1 MRRVNLT
8 KSSVTRMLR
17 RPAQTEL
24 TWTRAVA
31 IGLGVTLFLLITLAW
46 IPSYFTY
53 WWASRDASAVKIIQ
67 SVVSHI
73 PGFQHHTIQ
82 PYTSTRVRDAISLG
96 YQSTVFAGIIVAAYV
111 YGEKRRRRLGQRG
124 ADDVKGYLP
133 GK

>member
-1 MRRVNLT
+1 MST
-8 KSSVTRMLR
+8 

-24 TWTRAVA
+24 TWVKAVVV
-31 IGLGVTLFLLITLAW
+31 GLGITIFLLITLAW

-53 WWASRDASAVKIIQ
+53 WWSSRDASMIKTIQ
-67 SVVSHI
+67 SVFHHI
-73 PGFQHHTIQ
+73 PGFTHHTIQ

-96 YQSTVFAGIIVAAYV
+96 FQTTVFAGVIVGAYI

>member
-1 MRRVNLT
+1 MRDGSTLE
-8 KSSVTRMLR
+8 LPAAR
-17 RPAQTEL
+17 RPPNTTGPTSPAT
-24 TWTRAVA
+24 
-31 IGLGVTLFLLITLAW
+31 
-46 IPSYFTY
+46 
-53 WWASRDASAVKIIQ
+53 IQ
-67 SVVSHI
+67 SIVSHL
-73 PGFQHHTIQ
+73 PGLQHHTIQ

>member
-1 MRRVNLT
+1 V
-8 KSSVTRMLR
+8 
-17 RPAQTEL
+17 
-24 TWTRAVA
+24 
-31 IGLGVTLFLLITLAW
+31 IGLVVTLFLLITLAW

-67 SVVSHI
+67 SVVSHL
-73 PGFQHHTIQ
+73 PGVKHPTIQ
-82 PYTSTRVRDAISLG
+82 PYTSTRVRDAISMG
-96 YQSTVFAGIIVAAYV
+96 YQSTVFAVIIVAAYV

>member
-1 MRRVNLT
+1 MRPVNPT
-8 KSSVTRMLR
+8 EDPATRMLK
-17 RPAQTEL
+17 RPAKTEL
-24 TWTRAVA
+24 TWTKAVVV
-31 IGLGVTLFLLITLAW
+31 GLGVTILLLISLAW

-53 WWASRDASAVKIIQ
+53 WWSSRDAAAVKTIQ
-67 SVVSHI
+67 SVVHHI
-73 PGFQHHTIQ
+73 PGFKTHTIQ

-96 YQSTVFAGIIVAAYV
+96 FQSTVFAGIIVAAYV

>member
-1 MRRVNLT
+1 MRPVNPT
-8 KSSVTRMLR
+8 EDPATRMLR
-17 RPAQTEL
+17 RPAKTEL
-24 TWTRAVA
+24 TWTKAVA
-31 IGLGVTLFLLITLAW
+31 VGLGVTIFLLITLAW

-53 WWASRDASAVKIIQ
+53 WWSSRDASAVKTIQ
-67 SVVSHI
+67 SIVSHI
-73 PGFQHHTIQ
+73 PGLKHHMIQ

-96 YQSTVFAGIIVAAYV
+96 FQSTVFAGIIVAAFV